1 MICSTSS
8 NNLLSNSAETQ
19 AIKWSLHCLQ
29 HMALYTCSSG
39 FERSS
44 YLLLNDVEELLRI
57 CGRKSCRTSLE
68 KYFPL
73 FFSLYTTMCSIE
85 TPTIPT
91 FGAVV
96 HRIRSFDSKKMR
108 KCVGLPQ
115 NSSSSEWK
123 GLLFIT
129 ASTIT
134 AYELDAFLKAS
145 WKCEFQQGTGV
156 YWSIAVL

>member
-123 GLLFIT
+123 DYCLLQQARSQHMNWMHFWRHHGSVNFNKELEFI
-129 ASTIT
+129 
-134 AYELDAFLKAS
+134 E
-145 WKCEFQQGTGV
+145 V
-156 YWSIAVL
+156 